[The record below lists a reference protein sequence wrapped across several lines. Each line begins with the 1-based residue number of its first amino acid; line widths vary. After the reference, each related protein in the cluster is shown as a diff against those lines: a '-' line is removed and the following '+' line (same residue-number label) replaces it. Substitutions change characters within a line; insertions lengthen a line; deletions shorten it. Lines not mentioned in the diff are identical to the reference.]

1 MSPEELDFGESNYVD
16 DSIQTISKLKE
27 QIETLKAA
35 LRQDRIERLL
45 SDVLQDAEAIQQRAA
60 DFRNEGQTVVTI
72 PQDAYDQLAPR
83 LLLIGE
89 YEKILSELI
98 KEIKRLLFD
107 VDLKT
112 RQHANQSLYIGSLQ
126 GMLTDFNEIMEWQE
140 EQLATKD
147 EEIKRLQELGLQIE
161 QEASYVKRLEEK
173 ISDFY
178 ECDATRRGCCRQVAQ
193 DQARAALAKIREGKE

>member
-1 MSPEELDFGESNYVD
+1 M
-16 DSIQTISKLKE
+16 
-27 QIETLKAA
+27 
-35 LRQDRIERLL
+35 
-45 SDVLQDAEAIQQRAA
+45 SDVLQDAEAIQQRAV
-60 DFRNEGQTVVTI
+60 DFRNEGRTVVTI

-89 YEKILSELI
+89 YEKILPELI

-147 EEIKRLQELGLQIE
+147 EEIKRL
-161 QEASYVKRLEEK
+161 EEK

-193 DQARAALAKIREGKE
+193 DQARAALVKIREGKE